1 MNNQNKERYKKTFD
15 MIHSDAVINITPER
29 SKKLRIHTITRR
41 LSYAV
46 AGLAAIFCL
55 SNGICLAATG
65 STWVHKVFSTA
76 NGTKVEYDAEDATMS
91 FRIESTDQTYVTT
104 KAGRLY
110 FTLNGQQTDITDKCS
125 TDTYFRYDYTD
136 ADHITHVIVI
146 GGTANDYGYA
156 EYLFDADGTYI
167 FNNMNVSSDTPA
179 WFVNAE
185 KDLGVDAESLS
196 DEAATYSVTEE

>member
-1 MNNQNKERYKKTFD
+1 
-15 MIHSDAVINITPER
+15 
-29 SKKLRIHTITRR
+29 
-41 LSYAV
+41 
-46 AGLAAIFCL
+46 
-55 SNGICLAATG
+55 
-65 STWVHKVFSTA
+65 
-76 NGTKVEYDAEDATMS
+76 MS
-91 FRIESTDQTYVTT
+91 FRIESTDQTYVTAR
-104 KAGRLY
+104 AGRLY

-146 GGTANDYGYA
+146 GGTADDYGYA
-156 EYLFDADGTYI
+156 EYLYDADGTYI

-185 KDLGVDAESLS
+185 KDLGVNAESLS

>member
-1 MNNQNKERYKKTFD
+1 
-15 MIHSDAVINITPER
+15 
-29 SKKLRIHTITRR
+29 
-41 LSYAV
+41 
-46 AGLAAIFCL
+46 
-55 SNGICLAATG
+55 
-65 STWVHKVFSTA
+65 
-76 NGTKVEYDAEDATMS
+76 MS
-91 FRIESTDQTYVTT
+91 FRIESTDQTYVNV

-125 TDTYFRYDYTD
+125 ADTYFRYDYTD
-136 ADHITHVIVI
+136 TDHITHVIII
-146 GGTANDYGYA
+146 GGTVDDYGYA

-185 KDLGVDAESLS
+185 NDLGVDVESLS

>member
-1 MNNQNKERYKKTFD
+1 
-15 MIHSDAVINITPER
+15 MI
-29 SKKLRIHTITRR
+29 L
-41 LSYAV
+41 
-46 AGLAAIFCL
+46 F
-55 SNGICLAATG
+55 TG
-65 STWVHKVFSTA
+65 TGETYGHGCKFTEVCGFS
-76 NGTKVEYDAEDATMS
+76 
-91 FRIESTDQTYVTT
+91 
-104 KAGRLY
+104 
-110 FTLNGQQTDITDKCS
+110 ITDKCS

-146 GGTANDYGYA
+146 GGTADDYGYA

>member
-1 MNNQNKERYKKTFD
+1 MQKTL
-15 MIHSDAVINITPER
+15 P
-29 SKKLRIHTITRR
+29 
-41 LSYAV
+41 
-46 AGLAAIFCL
+46 CL
-55 SNGICLAATG
+55 SVSNQPIKPM
-65 STWVHKVFSTA
+65 SPRKP
-76 NGTKVEYDAEDATMS
+76 EDCIS
-91 FRIESTDQTYVTT
+91 
-104 KAGRLY
+104 
-110 FTLNGQQTDITDKCS
+110 QQTDITDKCS

-146 GGTANDYGYA
+146 GGTADDYGYA